1 MDQEKRTD
9 LEMLDEEKNVEL
21 TDDMLEG
28 MSGGAR
34 NRHRPKNPRKPGK
47 YAATDP
53 ENDGSGGATGSW

>member
-1 MDQEKRTD
+1 
-9 LEMLDEEKNVEL
+9 
-21 TDDMLEG
+21 MLEG

-34 NRHRPKNPRKPGK
+34 HRHKPKNPRKPGK